1 MRILLTGARAPV
13 TLDLVRHFHLAG
25 HEVFLADSIRLPLAG
40 FSRFAKR
47 TFVVAKPA
55 LQPNKFVEDLA
66 DIARRHEI
74 DLVIPTCEE
83 IFYIAAK
90 LHLFPPAVTVFS
102 EPLSRLEQLHNKW
115 TFASLAKNSSSEIQP
130 PETHLAASSVEL
142 EPWTA
147 RQDLVDWV
155 FKPAYSRFAART
167 LVGPKP
173 EVVSALRPSAA
184 DPWVIQRR
192 IRGREF
198 STYSVSHNGVLR
210 AHACY
215 YSKYQVGIG
224 SGIYFMAVDDV
235 RIRSFVQEFVARQQ
249 FTGQLGFDLMQAEDG
264 KLFVLECNPRA
275 TSGLHLLKSLPLA
288 EAFLHPGSSLLEP
301 QSPPPSMLAAIVLL
315 FSLPQAIAK
324 GKLATLV
331 KDMREAKDVM
341 FAWNDVGPSLLSPIS
356 LLEVIATALRR
367 RKPLTRAATFDI
379 EWNGEPI

>member
-1 MRILLTGARAPV
+1 M
-13 TLDLVRHFHLAG
+13 
-25 HEVFLADSIRLPLAG
+25 
-40 FSRFAKR
+40 
-47 TFVVAKPA
+47 AKPA
-55 LQPNKFVEDLA
+55 LAPTRFVEDLA
-66 DIARRHEI
+66 DIANRHQI
-74 DLVIPTCEE
+74 DMVIPTCEE

-90 LHLFPPAVTVFS
+90 LHLFPPTVTVFS

-115 TFASLAKNSSSEIQP
+115 TFASLVKSSSSAIQS
-130 PETHLAASSVEL
+130 PETHLAASPADL
-142 EPWTA
+142 QAWIA

-155 FKPAYSRFAART
+155 FKPVYSRFAART

-173 EVVSALRPSAA
+173 EIVSTLRPSAA
-184 DPWVIQRR
+184 DPWVMQRR

-198 STYSVSHNGVLR
+198 STYSVAHNGVLR

-224 SGIYFMAVDDV
+224 SGIYFMAVDDE
-235 RIRSFVQEFVARQQ
+235 RIRSFVQELVARLH
-249 FTGQLGFDLMQAEDG
+249 FTGQLGFDLIQSDDG
-264 KLFVLECNPRA
+264 KLYVLECNPRA

-288 EAFLHPGSSLLEP
+288 EAFLHQSGALLEP

-324 GKLATLV
+324 RKLATLV
-331 KDMREAKDVM
+331 ADMREARDVM
-341 FAWNDVGPSLLSPIS
+341 FAWNDLGPSLLSPIS
-356 LLEVIATALRR
+356 LLEVMATALRR

>member
-1 MRILLTGARAPV
+1 MRILFTGARAPV
-13 TLDLVRHFHLAG
+13 TLDLVRHFHQAG
-25 HEVFLADSIRLPLAG
+25 HEVFLADSIRLPLAR

-55 LQPNKFVEDLA
+55 LEPTKFVQDLA
-66 DIARRHEI
+66 SIADRQKV

-90 LHLFPPAVTVFS
+90 LHLFPSVVTVFS
-102 EPLSRLEQLHNKW
+102 EPLSRLKALHNKW
-115 TFASLAKNSSSEIQP
+115 TFASLVKSSSSPIQP
-130 PETHLAASSVEL
+130 PETHLAASPADL
-142 EPWTA
+142 ETWIT

-155 FKPAYSRFAART
+155 FKPVYSRFAART
-167 LVGPKP
+167 LVGPQP
-173 EVVSALRPSAA
+173 EIVSALRPSAA

-198 STYSVSHNGVLR
+198 STYSVAHNGVLR

-224 SGIYFMAVDDV
+224 SGIYFMAVDDE
-235 RIRSFVQEFVARQQ
+235 RIRSFVQEFVASQQ

-264 KLFVLECNPRA
+264 KLYVLECNPRA
-275 TSGLHLLKSLPLA
+275 TSGLHLLRSLPLA
-288 EAFLHPGSSLLEP
+288 EAFLHPIGSLLEP

-315 FSLPQAIAK
+315 FSLPQAIAR
-324 GKLATLV
+324 GKLRALV

-341 FAWNDVGPSLLSPIS
+341 FARNDLGPSLLSPIS
-356 LLEVIATALRR
+356 LLEVMATALCR

-379 EWNGEPI
+379 EWNGEPL